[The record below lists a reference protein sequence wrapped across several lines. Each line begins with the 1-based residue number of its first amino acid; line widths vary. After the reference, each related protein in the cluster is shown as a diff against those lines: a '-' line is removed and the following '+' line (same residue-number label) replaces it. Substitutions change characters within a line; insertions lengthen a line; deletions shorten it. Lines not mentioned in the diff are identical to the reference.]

1 MTAGLGLPAWLRWL
15 LRLTALALGAMQA
28 YAGRHY
34 LNADGVS
41 YLDLADAWAVA
52 DWQGG
57 LSTYWGPLYPELL
70 GGALALLRPKPYWE
84 IAVVKLVGF
93 GIFAACLF
101 AFEAL
106 LRELLLW
113 RRTRAEADSGPPD
126 WPVTL
131 IAYPLFLVATLHL
144 ISLELAT
151 PDLCVTFL
159 LFLAAGVMT
168 RNRRLGVSPARS
180 AQLGLVLGLA
190 YLAKAALLPIG
201 AIFLAV
207 SCLAAGTMRK
217 LRLHL
222 AVCGTIWLAIV
233 GSYVAAMSTKVGRL
247 TFGDARTLNCLWFVN
262 GVELFRWR
270 TSDPG
275 LGKPI
280 HPPLQL
286 WDSPPLY
293 VFAQVDEF
301 GGLAQQVDKFGRSVV
316 NGTYPI
322 WFDPGYWCQGL
333 VCRWTPAEQL
343 RTLGTTGADLLRI
356 LVVDFGVGTATLLL
370 LGLAARL
377 SFRGQ
382 ARARGGSFMLAYHL
396 ILPSVAA
403 MGLYLL
409 VHVQGRYVAPFLVL
423 LALGFLVG
431 YRFAPSPQWPR
442 RQPVRLLVLLV
453 WAPVLAM
460 IVVFGVRA
468 SREMLQGEGPEAHP
482 HWAVADYLEQHGIG
496 PRGKVAVL
504 GDAFECGWARLGRL
518 RIVAQMEDVA
528 GYRAADCRTRHA
540 LYSKFRSTG
549 AMAVIAPEARELGE
563 DWVPIPGTAF
573 HMWLLR

>member
-1 MTAGLGLPAWLRWL
+1 MTAGLGLPTHTRWL
-15 LRLTALALGAMQA
+15 LRLTALILGATQA

-34 LNADGVS
+34 LNADGIS
-41 YLDLADAWAVA
+41 YLDLGDAWAHA
-52 DWQGG
+52 DWQAG
-57 LSTYWGPLYPELL
+57 LSTYWGPLYPGFL
-70 GGALALLRPKPYWE
+70 GGALAILRPTAYWE

-93 GIFAACLF
+93 SLFGGCLF

-113 RRTRAEADSGPPD
+113 RRTWLEADSGLPN
-126 WPVTL
+126 WAVTL
-131 IAYPLFLVATLHL
+131 IAYPLFLVAALHL

-159 LFLAAGVMT
+159 LFLAAAVMT
-168 RNRRLGVSPARS
+168 RNRRLGISPARS

-201 AIFLAV
+201 VIFLAV

-222 AVCGTIWLAIV
+222 AICGTLWLAIV
-233 GSYVAAMSTKVGRL
+233 GGYVAAMSSKVGRL

-262 GVELFRWR
+262 GVEVFRWR
-270 TSDPG
+270 TADPG

-301 GGLAQQVDKFGRSVV
+301 SGSVQVDKFGSSVV
-316 NGTYPI
+316 NGTYPL

-343 RTLGTTGADLLRI
+343 RTLGTTGADLLWI

-370 LGLAARL
+370 LGLVARL
-377 SFRGQ
+377 SFRGP
-382 ARARGGSFMLAYHL
+382 ARARSRGLMAAYHL
-396 ILPSVAA
+396 IVPSAA
-403 MGLYLL
+403 AIGLYFL
-409 VHVQGRYVAPFLVL
+409 VHVQGRYLAPFLVL

-431 YRFAPSPQWPR
+431 FRFAPSPHWQQR
-442 RQPVRLLVLLV
+442 RVLRLLTILV

-460 IVVFGVRA
+460 IVVFGLRA
-468 SREMLQGEGPEAHP
+468 AWQILQGEGPQANQQ
-482 HWAVADYLEQHGIG
+482 WAVADYLEQHGIG
-496 PRGKVAVL
+496 PGGKVAVL

-528 GYRAADCRTRHA
+528 GYRAADYRTRHA